1 MGIKSLADDQIKIE
15 KIKLKDICHFAD
27 RAAGQ
32 APYQQV
38 APISMRRAL
47 SQAKNPYGRP
57 DDIALLVAFSANR
70 CVGYHGLL
78 PGLLK
83 QGDTLNSVHWATAFY
98 VAPEFRGRKI
108 GKRLLAEII
117 NLKIDF
123 IVTQMTASAERAYR
137 NSGYKDIGR
146 LIYFQLRADRLDIAA
161 TRFGTADRFPGE
173 KSRRPKPLIAG
184 LKRMQ
189 RVIHRA
195 AKNMFYRS
203 AIKNQRHLD
212 HRFRWKV
219 VDRIDESCWGR
230 RDADSNRSSFF
241 RGIEAVNWML
251 QNPWVVS
258 KKAGEKKTENYYFSE
273 TREIFKYVAIEIYRR
288 KDPNPAGFMVMS
300 VSYKKEKTRIKLLD
314 FYLPNAEASEMVG
327 YPLLK
332 YAKQLLADRIE
343 YPHDLARYFQSLP
356 WTKKLIKRQTRL
368 YLFHPA
374 ASDSPLA
381 VSRGNILL
389 DYCDGDTTFT

>member
-1 MGIKSLADDQIKIE
+1 LEDDQIKIE
-15 KIKLKDICHFAD
+15 QIKLKDICHFAD

-32 APYQQV
+32 LPYQRV

-83 QGDTLNSVHWATAFY
+83 QGDTLSSVHWATAFY
-98 VAPEFRGRKI
+98 VAAEFRGRKI
-108 GKRLLAEII
+108 GKRLLAEIK

-161 TRFGTADRFPGE
+161 TRFGTADRFPEE
-173 KSRRPKPLIAG
+173 KSRRQKPLIAG

-189 RVIHRA
+189 QVIYRS
-195 AKNMFYRS
+195 AKNMFYHTV
-203 AIKNQRHLD
+203 IKNQRHLE
-212 HRFRWKV
+212 HRFTWKV
-219 VDRIDESCWGR
+219 VDRIDDSCRGHR
-230 RDADSNRSSFF
+230 TANSNPPSFF

-258 KKAGEKKTENYYFSE
+258 KTAGEKKTENYYFSE
-273 TREIFKYVAIEIYRR
+273 IRETFKHVAIEIYRR
-288 KDPNPAGFMVMS
+288 RDPKPAGFMVMS
-300 VSYKKEKTRIKLLD
+300 VSHKKEKTRIKLLD
-314 FYLPNAEASEMVG
+314 FCLPNAEGPEMVG

-332 YAKQLLADRIE
+332 YAKQILADRIE
-343 YPHDLARYFQSLP
+343 YPDCLAQYFQSLP

-374 ASDSPLA
+374 AEDSPLA
-381 VSRGNILL
+381 VSRGKILF
-389 DYCDGDTTFT
+389 DYCDGDTAFT